1 MENYRTTLKI
11 KAVKST
17 RLIKQAKIA
26 CCHHW
31 ACFEQAK
38 QMIKKAIQNGYA
50 SVTMNVTLAEL
61 EYNKFCE
68 LIGNAGLNVDIK
80 EQDETLK
87 VVTKIDVFVD
97 LND

>member
-26 CCHHW
+26 CCHHY

-68 LIGNAGLNVDIK
+68 LVGNVGLNVDIK

>member
-1 MENYRTTLKI
+1 MENYRTALKI

-38 QMIKKAIQNGYA
+38 QMIKKAIQNGYS
-50 SVTMNVTLAEL
+50 SVTMNVTLAET
-61 EYNKFCE
+61 EYVKFCE
-68 LIGNAGLNVDIK
+68 LVGSQGLNVDIK
-80 EQDETLK
+80 EQNEELN

>member
-26 CCHHW
+26 CCHHY

-38 QMIKKAIQNGYA
+38 QMIKKAIANGYA
-50 SVTMNVTLAEL
+50 SVTMNVTLAEQ
-61 EYNKFCE
+61 EYAKFCE
-68 LIGNAGLNVDIK
+68 LVGNVGLNVDIK
-80 EQDETLK
+80 SQDENLNI
-87 VVTKIDVFVD
+87 VTQIDVFVNV
-97 LND
+97 ND

>member
-1 MENYRTTLKI
+1 MENYRTNLKL

-38 QMIKKAIQNGYA
+38 QMIKKAIANGYA
-50 SVTMNVTLAEL
+50 SVTMNVTLAEN
-61 EYNKFCE
+61 EYVKFCQ
-68 LIGNAGLNVDIK
+68 LVGDIGLNVDIK
-80 EQDETLK
+80 KQDDILG
-87 VVTKIDVFVD
+87 VVTQIDVFVD

>member
-1 MENYRTTLKI
+1 MENYRTKLSL

-17 RLIKQAKIA
+17 RFIKMAKIA
-26 CCHHW
+26 CCQHY

-38 QMIKKAIQNGYA
+38 QMMKKAIANGYN

-68 LIGNAGLNVDIK
+68 LVGNVGLNVDIK
-80 EQDETLK
+80 EQDVNLN
-87 VVTKIDVFVD
+87 VVTKIDVFVN

>member
-26 CCHHW
+26 CCQHY

-68 LIGNAGLNVDIK
+68 LIGNVGLNVDIK

>member
-1 MENYRTTLKI
+1 MENYRTNLKI

-17 RLIKQAKIA
+17 RFIKMAKIA
-26 CCHHW
+26 CCQHW

-50 SVTMNVTLAEL
+50 SVTMNVALAEN
-61 EYNKFCE
+61 EYQKFCE
-68 LIGNAGLNVDIK
+68 LIGNVGLNVDIK
-80 EQDETLK
+80 SQDETLNI
-87 VVTKIDVFVD
+87 VTQIDVFVD

>member
-68 LIGNAGLNVDIK
+68 LIGNVGLNVDIK

>member
-1 MENYRTTLKI
+1 MENYRTNLKI

-50 SVTMNVTLAEL
+50 SVTMNVTLAEQ
-61 EYNKFCE
+61 EYAKFCE
-68 LIGNAGLNVDIK
+68 LVGNIGLNVDIK

>member
-11 KAVKST
+11 KTVKST

-68 LIGNAGLNVDIK
+68 LIGNVGLNVDIK

>member
-1 MENYRTTLKI
+1 MENYRTNLKL

-17 RLIKQAKIA
+17 RFIKMAKIA
-26 CCHHW
+26 CCHHY
-31 ACFEQAK
+31 ACFEKAK

-50 SVTMNVTLAEL
+50 SVTMNVTLAEE

-68 LIGNAGLNVDIK
+68 LIGNVGLNVDIK

>member
-1 MENYRTTLKI
+1 
-11 KAVKST
+11 
-17 RLIKQAKIA
+17 
-26 CCHHW
+26 
-31 ACFEQAK
+31 
-38 QMIKKAIQNGYA
+38 
-50 SVTMNVTLAEL
+50 MNVTLAEL

-68 LIGNAGLNVDIK
+68 LVGNVGLNVDIK

>member
-1 MENYRTTLKI
+1 MENYRTKLSLKV
-11 KAVKST
+11 VKST
-17 RLIKQAKIA
+17 RFIKQAKIA
-26 CCHHW
+26 CCHHY

-50 SVTMNVTLAEL
+50 SITMNVTLAED

-68 LIGNAGLNVDIK
+68 LVGSQGLNVDIK
-80 EQDETLK
+80 EQNKALN

>member
-68 LIGNAGLNVDIK
+68 LVGNVGLNVDIK

>member
-50 SVTMNVTLAEL
+50 SVTMNVTLAET
-61 EYNKFCE
+61 EYVKFCE
-68 LIGNAGLNVDIK
+68 LIGNVGLNVDIK

>member
-1 MENYRTTLKI
+1 MENYRTNLKL
-11 KAVKST
+11 KMVKST
-17 RLIKQAKIA
+17 RLIRQAKIA
-26 CCHHW
+26 CCQHY
-31 ACFEQAK
+31 ACFEKAK
-38 QMIKKAIQNGYA
+38 QMMKKAIQNGYS

-68 LIGNAGLNVDIK
+68 LVGNVGLNVDIK

>member
-38 QMIKKAIQNGYA
+38 QMIKKAIANGYA
-50 SVTMNVTLAEL
+50 SVTMNVTLAET
-61 EYNKFCE
+61 EYVKFCE
-68 LIGNAGLNVDIK
+68 LVGNIGLNVDIK
-80 EQDETLK
+80 TQDETLNI
-87 VVTKIDVFVD
+87 VTQIDVFVD